1 MPKLSAGLLLYRVRS
16 GRAEILL
23 VHPGGPFWKNKD
35 SGAWSLPEG
44 EFISLGEIKQK
55 GGKIVRAWAFE
66 GDCDPASIKSNTFR
80 MEWPPRS
87 GKVQEFPEIDKAGFF
102 TVTEARKKINP
113 AQVALLDAFERIIER
128 AR

>member
-1 MPKLSAGLLLYRVRS
+1 
-16 GRAEILL
+16 
-23 VHPGGPFWKNKD
+23 
-35 SGAWSLPEG
+35 
-44 EFISLGEIKQK
+44 
-55 GGKIVRAWAFE
+55 
-66 GDCDPASIKSNTFR
+66 

-113 AQVALLDAFERIIER
+113 AQIALLDAFERIIER